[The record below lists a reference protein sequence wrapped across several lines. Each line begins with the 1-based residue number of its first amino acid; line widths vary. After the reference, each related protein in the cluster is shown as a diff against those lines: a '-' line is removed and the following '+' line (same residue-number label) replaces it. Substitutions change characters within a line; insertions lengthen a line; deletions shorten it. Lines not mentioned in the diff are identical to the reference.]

1 MRYGIESRPTRLN
14 LLRSRRRLGRV
25 REGEDL
31 LRRKREALVREL
43 LEHAR
48 PAVDDRERIS
58 RAASAA
64 YPALVEALADE
75 GRASLVASGEPLV
88 DVSITMRS
96 GQVWGLPVASVEKA
110 PALERTL
117 EARGTHPGPTSAA
130 TVEAAEAFE
139 TFVQLLL
146 EAAPRDMLL
155 RTLGRSVAQTSRQVR
170 ALERRVEPALASAV
184 AHMTSLLDERERE
197 EHVRLRRFVRRGA
210 AARNR

>member
-48 PAVDDRERIS
+48 PAVDDRERIT

-64 YPALVEALADE
+64 YPALVDALAAE
-75 GRASLVASGEPLV
+75 GRATLVASAEPLP
-88 DVSITMRS
+88 DVTLTMRS
-96 GQVWGLPVASVEKA
+96 TQVWGLPVASVEE
-110 PALERTL
+110 PPRVERTL
-117 EARGTHPGPTSAA
+117 EARGTHPGATPAA

-139 TFVQLLL
+139 TLVQLLL

-155 RTLGRSVAQTSRQVR
+155 RMLGRSVAQTSRQVR
-170 ALERRVEPALASAV
+170 ALERRVEPALSSAV
-184 AHMTSLLDERERE
+184 TRMTSLLDERERE
-197 EHVRLRRFVRRGA
+197 EHVRLRRFVHRGGA
-210 AARNR
+210 AHRR